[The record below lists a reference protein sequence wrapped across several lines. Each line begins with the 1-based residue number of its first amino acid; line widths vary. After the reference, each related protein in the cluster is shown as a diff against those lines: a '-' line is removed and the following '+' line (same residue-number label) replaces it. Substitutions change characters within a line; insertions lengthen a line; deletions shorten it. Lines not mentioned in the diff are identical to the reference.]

1 MKRAGFTMI
10 ELIFVIVILGILSA
24 VALPKFIGVA
34 DQAKVGK
41 LQSYVGTL
49 NRTVLPPYWS
59 DSVMSGNSGVIGT
72 AFYNTKIN
80 ADLTPPDSIS
90 AVFTGKMNSPAI
102 DFSATAAA
110 PTNVVATK
118 VYNGV
123 TYSVVC
129 NEGNATSSAIC
140 DLHNGATTKYMLYNN
155 L

>member
-34 DQAKVGK
+34 DQARVGK

-59 DSVMSGNSGVIGT
+59 DSIMSGNAGVIGT
-72 AFYNTKIN
+72 SFYNTKIN
-80 ADLTPPDSIS
+80 SDLTPPDNITS
-90 AVFTGKMNSPAI
+90 VFTSKMNATV
-102 DFSATAAA
+102 DFSGNAIG
-110 PTNVVATK
+110 TNVVASK

-129 NEGNATSSAIC
+129 REGNTTSAALCDLYNSATS
-140 DLHNGATTKYMLYNN
+140 KYMLYNN